1 MKICYFLV
9 KERGMDYISIRQIH
23 SLKKLHLNAMLARD
37 CSAKNDQTCT
47 LSCPAS
53 PLRRRRLQAE
63 APSLTRRMA
72 HAVEASADTPMGR
85 MLAAK
90 ALTEHLQRGDL
101 ERVLSLIFEKKS
113 TLPIE
118 ALYDPCEAGHEGE
131 AKARPKPDQSKG
143 AKARPKPDQSP
154 TEAQAP

>member
-1 MKICYFLV
+1 
-9 KERGMDYISIRQIH
+9 
-23 SLKKLHLNAMLARD
+23 MLARD

-131 AKARPKPDQSKG
+131 ATRDQRPTKAMPK
-143 AKARPKPDQSP
+143 
-154 TEAQAP
+154 